1 VGSKQSVHVALSAR
15 ACAKI
20 NLTLR
25 LTGRRPDGYHD
36 LRTVLQSLALHDTL
50 RFRATRG
57 EFRIECDHPACP
69 TDRANLVWRAAELVW
84 RAAGRRGLPRDVVV
98 TIEKRIPLQ
107 AGLGGGSSD
116 AAAAIRG
123 LSRVWHLDLSRD
135 RQHALAAT
143 LGADVP
149 FFLEGGT
156 ALGLER
162 GDLLFPLVD
171 LAAAW
176 VTLVIPPFGV
186 STKDAYR
193 WWDSMKRGRTPFL
206 RAASEKGVRPLF
218 DDRLSM
224 SGSGFADSLA
234 LSLSTGERRND
245 LEEPVV
251 AHHPEI
257 DRMVR
262 ALRRQGA
269 AYAAMSG
276 SGSAVFGL
284 FEWQAAAE
292 RAARL
297 SASSGCRTLVTR
309 TVSRADY
316 RRVSAPR

>member
-1 VGSKQSVHVALSAR
+1 VASERSAGFALSTR

-57 EFRIECDHPACP
+57 AFQIECEHPACP
-69 TDRANLVWRAAELVW
+69 TDAANLVWQAAELVW
-84 RAAGRRGLPRDVVV
+84 RAAGRRGLPRDIVVR
-98 TIEKRIPLQ
+98 IEKRIPIQ

-123 LSRVWHLDLSRD
+123 LSRVWHVDLSRD
-135 RQHALAAT
+135 RQQAIAST

-171 LAAAW
+171 LPATW
-176 VTLVIPPFGV
+176 VALVIPPFGV
-186 STKDAYR
+186 STKDAYG
-193 WWDSMKRGRTPFL
+193 WWDSMKRRPPLFS
-206 RAASEKGVRPLF
+206 RPASVKGVRPLF
-218 DDRLSM
+218 DDL
-224 SGSGFADSLA
+224 LA
-234 LSLSTGERRND
+234 LSLSKGELRND
-245 LEEPVV
+245 LEAPVA

-257 DRMVR
+257 DQMVR

-269 AYAAMSG
+269 TYAAMSG

-284 FEWQAAAE
+284 FESKAAAD
-292 RAARL
+292 RASRG
-297 SASSGCRTLVTR
+297 SATRGWRTQVTH
-309 TVSRADY
+309 TISRAVY
-316 RRVSAPR
+316 RRVSVPR

>member
-1 VGSKQSVHVALSAR
+1 MPLSTR

-36 LRTVLQSLALHDTL
+36 VRTVLQSLALHDTL

-57 EFRIECDHPACP
+57 PFQIECEHPGCP
-69 TDRANLVWRAAELVW
+69 TDRTNLVWRAAELVW
-84 RAAGRRGLPRDVVV
+84 RAAGCRGLPRDIVVR
-98 TIEKRIPLQ
+98 IEKRIPLQ

-123 LSRVWHLDLSRD
+123 LSRVWHVDLSRD
-135 RQHALAAT
+135 RQQAIAAT

-156 ALGLER
+156 ALGVER
-162 GDLLFPLVD
+162 GDLLFPLLD
-171 LAAAW
+171 LPATW
-176 VTLVIPPFGV
+176 VALVIPPFGV
-186 STKDAYR
+186 SSKDAYG
-193 WWDSMKRGRTPFL
+193 WWDSMKRGRTPFS
-206 RAASEKGVRPLF
+206 RVASEKGVRPLF
-218 DDRLSM
+218 DATLRRSD
-224 SGSGFADSLA
+224 SGFTGSLA
-234 LSLSTGERRND
+234 LSLSKGELQND
-245 LEEPVV
+245 LEGPVS

-257 DRMVR
+257 TQMVR

-269 AYAAMSG
+269 TYAAMSG

-284 FEWQAAAE
+284 FESNAGAD

-297 SASSGCRTLVTR
+297 SASRGCRALVTR

-316 RRVSAPR
+316 RRMSAPR

>member
-1 VGSKQSVHVALSAR
+1 VAGKRSVAVVVSAR

-50 RFRATRG
+50 KFRATRG
-57 EFRIECDHPACP
+57 AFRIECDHPACP
-69 TDRANLVWRAAELVW
+69 TDRANLVWQAAELVW
-84 RAAGRRGLPRDVVV
+84 RAAGRRGLPRGIVV

-107 AGLGGGSSD
+107 SGLGGGSSD
-116 AAAAIRG
+116 AAAAIRA
-123 LSRVWHLDLSRD
+123 LSRVWQLDFSRD
-135 RQHALAAT
+135 RQDEIAAA

-149 FFLEGGT
+149 FFLQGGT
-156 ALGLER
+156 ALGVER
-162 GDLLFPLVD
+162 GDLLFPLAD
-171 LAAAW
+171 LPVAW

-193 WWDSMKRGRTPFL
+193 WWDSMKRGRTPFP

-218 DDRLSM
+218 DALNLSK
-224 SGSGFADSLA
+224 
-234 LSLSTGERRND
+234 GELRND
-245 LEEPVV
+245 LEGPVS

-269 AYAAMSG
+269 THAAMSG

-284 FEWQAAAE
+284 FELKAAAE

-309 TVSRADY
+309 TVGRADY
-316 RRVSAPR
+316 RRVSALR